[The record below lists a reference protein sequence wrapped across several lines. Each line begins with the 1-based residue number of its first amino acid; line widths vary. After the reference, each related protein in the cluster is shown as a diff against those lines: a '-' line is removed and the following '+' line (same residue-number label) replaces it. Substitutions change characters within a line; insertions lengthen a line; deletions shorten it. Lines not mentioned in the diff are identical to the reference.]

1 MTEIVE
7 RIEDPGI
14 AWVTLNR
21 PARRNAV
28 TLPMWRRLGERFGA
42 LSRSPDVRAIVLAG
56 AGEHFC
62 AGADIGEF
70 GTTRASPAD
79 AHAYEQAVDDC
90 LAAIAASPRPTI
102 AAVAGYC
109 LGGGCG
115 LAVACDFRLAH
126 RTAVLGVPAA
136 RLGIVY
142 GIRETRNLLALVGLA
157 HSRRILFTGR
167 RFDAAEAVRMG
178 LVDQVVDGDLPGAVR
193 AFATALCENAPGSIA
208 GAKLVLDALV
218 TGTVE
223 ARRADVERALQA
235 AAESQ
240 DYREGVRAFLE
251 RRRPAFTG
259 R

>member
-1 MTEIVE
+1 MTDIVE
-7 RIEDPGI
+7 RLEGPGI

-28 TLPMWRRLGERFGA
+28 TLPMWHRLAERFGA
-42 LSRSPDVRAIVLAG
+42 LGRDPAVRAIVLAG
-56 AGEHFC
+56 EGEHFC

-70 GTTRASPAD
+70 GATRASAAE
-79 AHAYEQAVDDC
+79 AHRYEQAVDDC
-90 LAAIAASPRPTI
+90 LAAIAAAPRPTI

-115 LAVACDFRLAH
+115 LAAACDFRLAH
-126 RTAVLGVPAA
+126 RTAVLGIPAA

-142 GIRETRNLLALVGLA
+142 GIQETRNLLGLVGLA
-157 HSRRILFTGR
+157 HARRILFTGR
-167 RFDAAEAVRMG
+167 RFDAAEAARMG
-178 LVDQVVDGDLPGAVR
+178 LVDQVVDGDLPEAVR
-193 AFATALCENAPGSIA
+193 AFATALAENAPRSIA
-208 GAKLVLDALV
+208 GAKVVLGALV
-218 TGTVE
+218 TGTVD
-223 ARRADVERALQA
+223 ARRAEIERALQD

-251 RRRPAFTG
+251 KRRPAFTG